1 MLRPFVDIGPVG
13 IQTWYRGCDPHDGAY
28 DSRTDVGNSAADQLV
43 LLGRAARAS
52 DYDMGTVA

>member
-1 MLRPFVDIGPVG
+1 MTSDEWAVRPAG
-13 IQTWYRGCDPHDGAY
+13 IQARYHGCDPHDGAY